1 MDMAME
7 TYQLTKLDVAAL
19 RKADRLYVAFNGP
32 KPELTR
38 LEAVKENR
46 PTETDPYPQDLC
58 HEIKIPVT
66 VCGYGF
72 HGSLSSY
79 LTEEE
84 QSRVV
89 ASTFIYLYHS
99 QCTAASTII
108 NLLKAGDLVRLQFVA
123 DNNSEVMRSA
133 GMHSDVL
140 QLFVARGSKQ
150 MVFWLDDSIGPDN
163 SARMIRHLPRH
174 PIAA

>member
-38 LEAVKENR
+38 LEALKENR
-46 PTETDPYPQDLC
+46 PSRCAQELR
-58 HEIKIPVT
+58 HEIKIPAT

-89 ASTFIYLYHS
+89 ASAFIYLYHS
-99 QCTAASTII
+99 QCTEASTII
-108 NLLKAGDLVRLQFVA
+108 NLLKAGDIVRLQFVA
-123 DNNSEVMRSA
+123 DNNSDAMRSA
-133 GMHSDVL
+133 DMHSDAL
-140 QLFVARGSKQ
+140 QLFVTRGSKQ
-150 MVFWLDDSIGPDN
+150 WSFAWTTALD
-163 SARMIRHLPRH
+163 
-174 PIAA
+174 PITRPE

>member
-1 MDMAME
+1 MTME

-32 KPELTR
+32 RPELTR
-38 LEAVKENR
+38 LEAIKENR
-46 PTETDPYPQDLC
+46 PSKYAQELR
-58 HEIKIPVT
+58 HEIKIPAT

-89 ASTFIYLYHS
+89 ASAFIYLYHS
-99 QCTAASTII
+99 QCTEASTII

-123 DNNSEVMRSA
+123 DNNTDGMRAA
-133 GMHSDVL
+133 GLHSDAL
-140 QLFVARGSKQ
+140 QLLVTRGSKQ
-150 MVFWLDDSIGPDN
+150 MVFCLDDSIAPDN
-163 SARMIRHLPRH
+163 SARMIRHLPRP